1 MGTVK
6 KYKIKKDNIDK
17 LIIYL
22 QKIEKDVKQESK

>member
-22 QKIEKDVKQESK
+22 QKIEKDVKQKSK